1 MTAIRCN
8 NLSKRYKG
16 QSTYALDNL
25 ELIVEENRVFG
36 FLGPNGA
43 GKTTAIRILTGMMT
57 PTSGEAFVAGEKVS
71 LYSQELRKKIGYLGQ
86 DPKMYGW
93 MKGLEL
99 LLFVGNLFG
108 FSKSDNRKRS
118 FELLELAG
126 LADAADKKLSAYS
139 GGMIQ
144 RLGIA
149 QALMGKPKVLF
160 LDEPTSALDPIGRK
174 EVLEFIRQL
183 SRDTTVFLSTHILQ
197 DVERVCDEVAIIN
210 KGKLVVQDSIRN
222 IMKRYSS
229 RQVEIL
235 FETQGGLELFRSAS
249 SADTHEMVID
259 EGLRKVIIN
268 SPSTL
273 TARDKAIKIISDNG
287 ISIDKLELKEAGLE
301 DVFVKLVT

>member
-16 QSTYALDNL
+16 QTSYALDNL

-43 GKTTAIRILTGMMT
+43 GKTTAIKILTGMMT

-71 LYSQELRKKIGYLGQ
+71 LYSQEFRKKIGYLGQ

-108 FSKSDNRKRS
+108 FSKSENRKRS
-118 FELLELAG
+118 EGLLELAG

-183 SRDTTVFLSTHILQ
+183 SHDTTVFFSTHILQ
-197 DVERVCDEVAIIN
+197 DVERICDEVAIIN
-210 KGKLVVQDSIRN
+210 KGKLVVQDNIRN
-222 IMKRYSS
+222 IMKHYSS

-235 FETQGGLELFRSAS
+235 FETQGGLEQFRNAC

-268 SPSTL
+268 SPSAL
-273 TARDKAIKIISDNG
+273 SARDKAIKIISDNG
-287 ISIDKLELKEAGLE
+287 ISINKLEIKEAGLE